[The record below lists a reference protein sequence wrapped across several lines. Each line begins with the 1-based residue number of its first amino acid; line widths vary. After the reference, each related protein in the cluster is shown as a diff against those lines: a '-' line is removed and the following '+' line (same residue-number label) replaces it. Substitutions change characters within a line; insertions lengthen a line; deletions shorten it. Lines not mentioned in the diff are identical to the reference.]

1 MAEYFG
7 INAIPAAILVDK
19 DGKVV
24 SLRARGPELTK
35 LLEQL
40 LGKD

>member
-19 DGKVV
+19 KGNVV
-24 SLRARGPELTK
+24 SLNARGPELTK
-35 LLEQL
+35 QLEKL
-40 LGKD
+40 LGE